1 MVNAFIGK
9 NKRNEIFLS
18 AIFET
23 RVKFLLNILFGANH
37 LIIWIQHRLNPKQ
50 FVIFSAILIG
60 LTAGLAA
67 VLLKLFVHF
76 LIEQITWL
84 SGHQQVF
91 IAAFP
96 LVGIA
101 LCVLFIH
108 YLNGNKLGKGLANIL
123 YAIAKRS
130 SILPKDQTYSHIISS
145 ALTVGFGGS
154 AGLESP
160 IVTTGA
166 AIGSNF
172 GRTYRLSY
180 KERTLLLACGSA
192 AGIAGAFNTP
202 IAGVLFA
209 LEVLLVE
216 ANISAFIPILIA
228 AASGAL
234 CSKVILKEDVLL
246 LFRLQE
252 PFDYRNVPFYLLLG
266 LVAGAC
272 SYYYARVFMATEKY
286 FKRFENKTVLKVLLG
301 GLGLFI
307 LILFIPPMQGEGY
320 SNIKLLSDLH
330 PGEVFR
336 NSVLLLPFGAVSK
349 PVLYLLLFIVILVK
363 PIATGITIGSGGN
376 GGNFAPSLFMGA
388 FTGFVFASLIT
399 DLGIAKLPISNFTL
413 VAMAGILSGIFHAPL
428 TGIFLI
434 AEITGGYELIIPLMI
449 VSALSYAVSK
459 SFMPLSIDM
468 KKLSEK
474 EKILTTDT
482 DSYLLSNINLSEFV
496 ETDFSEIAYD
506 STLRNLVEYVALSK
520 RNMFPVLDKD
530 ARLKGLI
537 TIDDIREVMFKQEMY
552 DKVMVKEL
560 MRRPAYLIT
569 EKDDIRSAM
578 KLFDESHLWNI
589 PVVYNGVYKGFI
601 SKSTILEKYR
611 EVLIQSSIE

>member
-1 MVNAFIGK
+1 MKFILK
-9 NKRNEIFLS
+9 
-18 AIFET
+18 
-23 RVKFLLNILFGANH
+23 LFFDANRF
-37 LIIWIQHRLNPKQ
+37 IVWIQHKVTPKQ
-50 FVIFSAILIG
+50 FIIFGSILIG
-60 LTAGLAA
+60 LTAGIAA
-67 VLLKLFVHF
+67 VSLKFFVHF
-76 LIEQITWL
+76 LITHIEYL
-84 SGHQQVF
+84 SSGNPF
-91 IAAFP
+91 Y
-96 LVGIA
+96 IA
-101 LCVLFIH
+101 LFPFIGISLCALYIH
-108 YLNGNKLGKGLANIL
+108 YLNGNRLGKGIANIL
-123 YAIAKRS
+123 YAIAKKS
-130 SILPKDQTYSHIISS
+130 SLLPKDQTYSHIISS

-172 GRTYRLSY
+172 GRTYKLSY
-180 KERTLLLACGSA
+180 KERTLLLACGAA

-234 CSKVILKEDVLL
+234 CSKVILQEDVLL
-246 LFRLQE
+246 QFELRQ
-252 PFDYRNVPFYLLLG
+252 PFDYKNVPFYLMLG
-266 LVAGAC
+266 LLAGIC
-272 SYYYARVFMATEKY
+272 SYYYSKMFMATEAW
-286 FKRFENKTVLKVLLG
+286 FKKFENKKTIKVIAG
-301 GLGLFI
+301 GLGLFV
-307 LILFIPPMQGEGY
+307 LIIFIPPLMGEGY
-320 SNIKLLSDLH
+320 LNIKLLSNLKA
-330 PGEVFR
+330 ESVFQ
-336 NSVLLLPFGAVSK
+336 NSIIPFGNISK
-349 PVLYLLLFIVILVK
+349 PVLYILVLVVILLK
-363 PIATGITIGSGGN
+363 PIATGITLGSGGN

-388 FTGFVFASLIT
+388 FTGFLFSSVIS
-399 DLGIAKLPISNFTL
+399 DLGIAELPVSNFTL

-459 SFMPLSIDM
+459 YFMPLSIDM
-468 KKLSEK
+468 LKLSDK
-474 EKILTTDT
+474 EKIVTTNT
-482 DSYLLSNINLSEFV
+482 DSYLLSNINLAEFV
-496 ETDFSEIAYD
+496 ETDFSEISID
-506 STLRNLVEYVALSK
+506 VKLRNLVEFVALSK
-520 RNMFPVLDKD
+520 RNIFPVVDKN
-530 ARLKGLI
+530 AMLRGLI
-537 TIDDIREVMFKQEMY
+537 TIDDIRDIMFKQDLY
-552 DKVMVKEL
+552 DKITVKEL

-589 PVVYNGVYKGFI
+589 PVVYNSVYKGFI